1 MAQVTILGAGDMGTA
16 LTTPLVH
23 NRQQVRIWGT
33 TRDSAIVAALQ
44 AGEPHPRLALPIDP
58 GVRVFAAA
66 DAAAALDDAEIVV
79 VAITSDA
86 VRGVLTQLA
95 HHLRSARVIMTVA
108 KGFDAG
114 ADGGAIQLL
123 PATIT
128 ELCPAPIVAVGGP
141 SKANEVARGLPTAVV
156 FGGTDAESVNLC
168 HETFATPDYQIE
180 TTADIIGLEVAAAM
194 KNAYAIGLGVA
205 DGLERRTGDPYHN
218 FRAALFSR
226 AIEEMARLAT
236 LLGGHQETVTGLAG
250 CGDLQVTMTSGRNR
264 LLGDRIGAGETVE
277 AAARALANADTTI
290 EGYPAV
296 AFGYRLAHQLVRSG
310 VAAESDFRLL
320 DALWQI
326 LYDDAPLQTLWT
338 AMQQPGGSASQPA

>member
-16 LTTPLVH
+16 LTTPLVR
-23 NRQQVRIWGT
+23 NGQQVRIWGT

-44 AGEPHPRLALPIDP
+44 AGESHPRLALPIDP
-58 GVRVFAAA
+58 GVHVFAAA

-86 VRGVLTQLA
+86 VRSVLSHLA

-114 ADGGAIQLL
+114 VGGGVVQLL
-123 PATIT
+123 PATIS
-128 ELCPAPIVAVGGP
+128 ELSPAPIVAVGGP

-168 HETFATPDYQIE
+168 HKSFSTPDYQIE
-180 TTADIIGLEVAAAM
+180 TTGDIIGLEVAAAM
-194 KNAYAIGLGVA
+194 KNAYAIALGVA

-236 LLGGHQETVTGLAG
+236 LMGGHQETVTGLAG

-264 LLGDRIGAGETVE
+264 MLGDRIGAGETVDE
-277 AAARALANADTTI
+277 AVRALSSAGTTV
-290 EGYPAV
+290 EGYPAA
-296 AFGYRLAHQLVRSG
+296 AFGYRLAHQLIGSG
-310 VAAESDFRLL
+310 VAAASDFRLL

-326 LYDDAPLQTLWT
+326 LYKEAPLQALWT
-338 AMQQPGGSASQPA
+338 AIQQPG